1 MSSVALCIAVAAEHF
16 EVTRRDLISHRRDR
30 TTAFARHVA
39 IWLAKRT
46 TTLTLPQ
53 IGAVFDRDHTTIQHA
68 IRLVDDR
75 RAEDPELRQQL
86 AALVIAVEAS
96 VMATTTLGLAQRLPA
111 PIDAVAVAERV
122 LRTERAATR
131 VSVDELRALADAVAA
146 DAIDVRREH
155 ALTLARDFVEAR
167 RALRAP
173 FTSASTRTAAIRV
186 SQDAFA
192 ALEAAIDEIENSPE
206 PLSPEPD
213 LEVHHERRAGIAAGR
228 G

>member
-16 EVTRRDLISHRRDR
+16 NVTRRDIVSHRRDR

-46 TTLTLPQ
+46 TSLTLPQ

-68 IRLVDDR
+68 VRQVDDR
-75 RAEDPELRQQL
+75 RAEDPELRQAL
-86 AALVIAVEAS
+86 AALATAVEAS
-96 VMATTTLGLAQRLPA
+96 VMATTTLGLAPRLPA
-111 PIDAVAVAERV
+111 PIDAVAVAERI

-131 VSVDELRALADAVAA
+131 VSVDELRALADAVAGDTA
-146 DAIDVRREH
+146 DVRREH
-155 ALTLARDFVEAR
+155 VLMLARDFVEAR

-173 FTSASTRTAAIRV
+173 FASASTRTEAIRA
-186 SQDAFA
+186 SNESFL
-192 ALEAAIDEIENSPE
+192 ALEAAIDAIEHSPE
-206 PLSPEPD
+206 PVK
-213 LEVHHERRAGIAAGR
+213 EVHHDRSAAAAAGR

>member
-16 EVTRRDLISHRRDR
+16 NVTRRDLISHRRDR
-30 TTAFARHVA
+30 NTAFARHVA

-68 IRLVDDR
+68 VRQIDDR
-75 RAEDPELRQQL
+75 RADDPALRHEI
-86 AALVIAVEAS
+86 AALAIAVEAS
-96 VMATTTLGLAQRLPA
+96 VMATAALGLAPRLPA
-111 PIDAVAVAERV
+111 PIDAVAVAERI

-131 VSVDELRALADAVAA
+131 VSVDELRALAVTVANDAT
-146 DAIDVRREH
+146 DVRREH
-155 ALTLARDFVEAR
+155 ALMLARDFVEAR
-167 RALRAP
+167 SALRAP
-173 FTSASTRTAAIRV
+173 FASASTRTAAIRA

-192 ALEAAIDEIENSPE
+192 ALEAAIDDIEHSPE
-206 PLSPEPD
+206 PLK
-213 LEVHHERRAGIAAGR
+213 EVQHDRSAAAAAGR